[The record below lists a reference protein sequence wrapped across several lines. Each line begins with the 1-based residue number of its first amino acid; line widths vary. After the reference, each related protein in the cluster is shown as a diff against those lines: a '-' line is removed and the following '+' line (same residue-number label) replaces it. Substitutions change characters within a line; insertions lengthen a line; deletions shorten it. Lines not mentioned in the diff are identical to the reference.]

1 MNYSKISKIRRDCA
15 MDLCPGNAE
24 DLMRIPGHR
33 KTGNDGEQWQRWDE
47 ELVEEF
53 GCWVSRLAKA
63 CAILLI
69 AVSAGAL
76 LQLF

>member
-1 MNYSKISKIRRDCA
+1 

-24 DLMRIPGHR
+24 DFMRMPGHR
-33 KTGNDGEQWQRWDE
+33 KIGNDGEQWQRWDE

-69 AVSAGAL
+69 AVSTGAL

>member
-1 MNYSKISKIRRDCA
+1 
-15 MDLCPGNAE
+15 MDFCRSVTE
-24 DLMRIPGHR
+24 DVTKMPGHR
-33 KTGNDGEQWQRWDE
+33 KTSKDVEQWQRWDE

-69 AVSAGAL
+69 AVLTGAL
-76 LQLF
+76 LQLL

>member
-1 MNYSKISKIRRDCA
+1 
-15 MDLCPGNAE
+15 MDLCSGNAE